1 MVVYHKKI
9 LKQCEER
16 LHRKGSQADN
26 DSIAARLES
35 VKILTLASEQP
46 SPLASL
52 LADYSYSRGYTI
64 DVFSANTNFFF
75 FLKNC
80 CVAGFR

>member
-16 LHRKGSQADN
+16 LQADN

-52 LADYSYSRGYTI
+52 LTDYSYSRGYTI
-64 DVFSANTNFFF
+64 DVSSANTNFFF
-75 FLKNC
+75 F
-80 CVAGFR
+80 